1 MRLRKVSAGNMNGTF
16 LKDGEEDHKVTN
28 QEKGVDEMAKGALA
42 SVINQG
48 KSVEEQ
54 EEMNTT
60 YSLADVSVIRCVLK
74 NANLN

>member
-1 MRLRKVSAGNMNGTF
+1 MRKVSAGNMNGTF

-28 QEKGVDEMAKGALA
+28 QEKGANEMAKGALA
-42 SVINQG
+42 SVVNLG

-60 YSLADVSVIRCVLK
+60 YSLADVSVIRCALK
-74 NANLN
+74 NTNLN